1 MSNKTFSHVG
11 VSRLNGVVK
20 ARFANDALRVKVL
33 TKGGHTDID
42 MIELKAPMSKVD
54 AIEYLIKIDFAA
66 GRAEVAQAL
75 NEALDRRAPK
85 AADKQP
91 KKTKEAKK
99 PKKEPAKKKA
109 SKDITLDSIMA
120 KAMKPTV
127 TKAEVQKQLDAAE
140 DAPF

>member
-42 MIELKAPMSKVD
+42 MLELKAPMSKVD

-75 NEALDRRAPK
+75 EEALDRRAPK

-99 PKKEPAKKKA
+99 PKKAPAK

-120 KAMKPTV
+120 KAMKPSV
-127 TKAEVQKQLDAAE
+127 TKAEVQKQLDEAE

>member
-42 MIELKAPMSKVD
+42 MLELKAPMSKVD

-99 PKKEPAKKKA
+99 PKKAPAKKA

-120 KAMKPTV
+120 KAMKPSV
-127 TKAEVQKQLDAAE
+127 TKAEVQKQLDEAE